1 MVNFNWYTSQY
12 ATQTQTQTLNNEK
25 TQEIAPEKANN
36 HVDTPTIASMVASNV
51 CVIHFS
57 LSEMQNM
64 QPEQLKNEIK
74 NRVRAILNNSESSS
88 KNYRRSSSSNDDT
101 EDDVEVQDKSDI
113 PNLYCVCRRGHDSI
127 LATQLLLQLGFQ
139 NVYNV
144 EGGLTAWKDTVDPV
158 FPMY

>member
-12 ATQTQTQTLNNEK
+12 ATQTQTLNNEI

-36 HVDTPTIASMVASNV
+36 HVDTPIIASTVASNV
-51 CVIHFS
+51 RVIHFS
-57 LSEMQNM
+57 LSEMKNM
-64 QPEQLKNEIK
+64 QPEKLKNEIK

-88 KNYRRSSSSNDDT
+88 KIYKSGSNSNDDT
-101 EDDVEVQDKSDI
+101 QVEVDVQDESDI
-113 PNLYCVCRRGHDSI
+113 PSLYCVCRRGNDSI

-144 EGGLTAWKDTVDPV
+144 KGGLTAWKDTVDPA